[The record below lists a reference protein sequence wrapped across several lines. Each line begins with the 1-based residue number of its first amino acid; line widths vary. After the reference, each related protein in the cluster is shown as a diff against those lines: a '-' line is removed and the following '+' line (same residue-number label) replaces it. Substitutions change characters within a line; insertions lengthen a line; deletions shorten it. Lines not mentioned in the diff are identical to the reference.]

1 MCYVTVACCL
11 VLFNEDCLTDLVILL
26 LRSSVLRSSARLGAP
41 AEQELH
47 NVVSGRLAT
56 PGDPVAFSSAGYAA
70 LDPCGDAHVLEVC
83 FVAKGV
89 SPGVSRSP

>member
-1 MCYVTVACCL
+1 
-11 VLFNEDCLTDLVILL
+11 
-26 LRSSVLRSSARLGAP
+26 
-41 AEQELH
+41 LH

-70 LDPCGDAHVLEVC
+70 LDPCGDAHILEVC

-89 SPGVSRSP
+89 SPGVSQSP